1 MPRQID
7 EAELTDVQLLTISAE
22 FRPSKSIVKASV
34 VNLPLLRAVARA
46 QYLESIRFKDS
57 KDEEIGA

>member
-22 FRPSKSIVKASV
+22 FRPSV
-34 VNLPLLRAVARA
+34 VNLLLLRAVARA
-46 QYLESIRFKDS
+46 QYLNSIRFKDS